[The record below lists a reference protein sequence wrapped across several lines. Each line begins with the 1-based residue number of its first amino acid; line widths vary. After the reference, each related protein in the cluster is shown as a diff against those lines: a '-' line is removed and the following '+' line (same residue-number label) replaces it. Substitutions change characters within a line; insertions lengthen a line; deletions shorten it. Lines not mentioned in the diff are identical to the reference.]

1 MSLVR
6 DHHSLIRRM
15 GRLQLVAMLVFLG
28 FVLQLWRLTVI
39 DSAYYRELAERNR
52 IKVVRLRA
60 PRGPIVDRWGRPLAE
75 NAPSFNLYL
84 TRENVRDLDRT
95 IAFLVRR
102 LGIAEGEVRER
113 LAATQ
118 GYPAFQPLLL
128 RQGLSLAEA
137 SVILAHTADFPELQV
152 LDEPRRFYPRGSLA
166 AHVLGY
172 VGEISEEELREREN
186 QSRRLGDWIGKAGVE
201 KIFDSKLTGRPGTV
215 HQLVDSR
222 GRVLGEVDR
231 RPPEIGERLRLTLD
245 LELQEV
251 AEAALGDRLGSVLA
265 FDTRTGEVLALA
277 SHPTF
282 DPNWFAE
289 RIEPDRWRELTT
301 DPYRPLFNR
310 AIQAALSPG
319 SIFKV
324 VVALAALDAGLITP
338 EWSVYCAGGTE
349 LYGRYFRCW
358 FAGGHG
364 RVNLYEAIRNSCN
377 VYFYTLGQRLGI
389 ERIAA
394 FAERLGLGHPTG
406 IELPG
411 EVSGIVPSP
420 TWKRLELGLPWYA
433 GETVSVAVGQGA
445 LTATPAQLARALA
458 AVATGRLVDLHLVA
472 RDRLRRQPL
481 QLNPDHLAVIREAM
495 WRVVNRE
502 GTGRAAA
509 VAGFDVCGKT
519 GTAQLVRRETW
530 EQLSEEKKRLF
541 APNTWF
547 VGFAPRDDPWLA
559 VAVIVQ
565 RGESGGHTAAP
576 VAGKVFEAA
585 FHLYG
590 VEGKPADST
599 WHLTDAGSPD
609 AGVAPSRGT
618 VLPEVTQALR
628 W

>member
-1 MSLVR
+1 MSLAR

-15 GRLQLVAMLVFLG
+15 SRLQLVAMLVFFG

-39 DSAYYRELAERNR
+39 DSTYYRELAERNR

-60 PRGPIVDRWGRPLAE
+60 PRGPIVDRWGNPLAE
-75 NAPSFNLYL
+75 NVPSFNLYM
-84 TRENVRDLDRT
+84 TRENVQDLDRT

-102 LGIAEGEVRER
+102 VGIPEAEVRER
-113 LAATQ
+113 LEATR
-118 GYPAFQPLLL
+118 GYPAFQPLLV

-137 SVILAHTADFPELQV
+137 SVVLSHASDFPELQV
-152 LDEPRRFYPRGSLA
+152 LDEPRRFYPHGELA

-172 VGEISEEELREREN
+172 VGEISEEELQQPEHA
-186 QSRRLGDWIGKAGVE
+186 SRRLGDWIGKAGIE
-201 KIFDSKLTGRPGTV
+201 KVFDSQLSGRPGYV

-222 GRVLGEVDR
+222 GRVLGELER
-231 RPPEIGERLRLTLD
+231 RPPETGDPLPLTLD
-245 LELQEV
+245 LELQRV
-251 AEAALGDRLGSVLA
+251 AEEALGERPGSVLA
-265 FDTRTGEVLALA
+265 FDTRSGEVLALA
-277 SHPTF
+277 SRPAF
-282 DPNWFAE
+282 DPNWFAA
-289 RIEPDRWRELTT
+289 RLRPDRWRELTGN
-301 DPYRPLFNR
+301 PYRPLFNR
-310 AIQAALSPG
+310 ATQAALSPG

-324 VVALAALDAGLITP
+324 VVALAALDAGVITP

-394 FAERLGLGHPTG
+394 FAERLGLGQPTG

-411 EVSGIVPSP
+411 EVPGIVPSP
-420 TWKRLELGLPWYA
+420 TWKRLHLGTPWYA
-433 GETVSVAVGQGA
+433 GETISVAIGQGA
-445 LTATPAQLARALA
+445 LTTTPAQLARAMA
-458 AVATGRLVDLHLVA
+458 AVATGRLVDLHLVKGEQV
-472 RDRLRRQPL
+472 RQRPL
-481 QLNPDHLAVIREAM
+481 QLSSDHLAVIREAM

-509 VAGFDVCGKT
+509 VTGFDVCGKT

-530 EQLSEEKKRLF
+530 ELLSDEKKQLF
-541 APNTWF
+541 APNAWF
-547 VGFAPRDDPWLA
+547 VGFAPRDNPWLA

-565 RGESGGHTAAP
+565 QGESGGHTAAP

-585 FHLYG
+585 FQLYG
-590 VEGKPADST
+590 IEGRPTRSPLHLVEARPAGTLS
-599 WHLTDAGSPD
+599 ASSGEAASP
-609 AGVAPSRGT
+609 
-618 VLPEVTQALR
+618 ALR
-628 W
+628 EAQR